1 MRFGQSSQLN
11 NRERSIVVLDVSSKL
26 GGLVQFESE
35 RAGGWAGGRAA
46 KRGNNMKLWV
56 AKSGNNI

>member
-1 MRFGQSSQLN
+1 MRFGQPSQLN

-35 RAGGWAGGRAA
+35 RVGG
-46 KRGNNMKLWV
+46 
-56 AKSGNNI
+56 

>member
-1 MRFGQSSQLN
+1 MRFGQPSQLN

-35 RAGGWAGGRAA
+35 RAGGRAA

>member
-1 MRFGQSSQLN
+1 MRFGQPSQLN

-35 RAGGWAGGRAA
+35 QAGGKKGE
-46 KRGNNMKLWV
+46 
-56 AKSGNNI
+56 